1 MSDYQVRKWNG
12 WHNHHTL
19 VMLASLFILKQQMEN
34 HSQVPLLSFR
44 DARILVILQIY
55 DNQKDVRK
63 KLGQMQKRHQKR
75 KYDIDLSYEIQATK
89 RFG

>member
-1 MSDYQVRKWNG
+1 
-12 WHNHHTL
+12 
-19 VMLASLFILKQQMEN
+19 MLASLFIMKQQMDN

-55 DNQKDVRK
+55 GTEKEVRQR
-63 KLGQMQKRHQKR
+63 LDQMYKRHKKR
-75 KYDIDLSYEIQATK
+75 KYDIDLNYQIQAAN